1 MKKIFVI
8 LLAIT
13 LGIFVFMGVS
23 TYKKGGSFLD
33 INLSEI
39 SETIKNKVNSIKEN
53 RKNPEIK
60 VVEENIDI
68 VEINSE
74 PTLSYSERIEKG
86 DYFFERGFL
95 SFAINEYVKAANLES
110 NRIEPYIK
118 LLKTNYELGD
128 YTKAKR
134 NAEIVLKL
142 SPNNYEGKF
151 SLVKIYIKQSDFVSA
166 ETLIDQLISSE
177 VEDPNLNYYR
187 ALLKIAFDKHDE
199 AKKIIK
205 TLKVGLTDVELNE
218 KLDKFLTAYQEFD
231 FAQAG
236 EEVYLAELLARS
248 FNQVGEYEMA
258 IYKLKEILK
267 ERGDL
272 RDSWVLLGFAYLNLE
287 KSYFALT
294 AFEKAYD
301 LDSEWPATQYFL
313 GLTYTELSRTED
325 AVIFFNYALSNGFKP
340 EIVIYR
346 KLADLYL
353 DLQKYQ
359 ESVDA
364 YENILDITK
373 DDIDSF
379 VRPIWIY
386 LDFLQKPEDALK
398 LAKIAH
404 TAFPDNPL
412 TYNLLG
418 WSYLGLKNYTE
429 AEKQLIMAIELDPN
443 MAAAHYNLGNLYFA
457 KDDIDNASGMY
468 QKAYELDQNG
478 SIGKLAA
485 KKYNELLSVE

>member
-8 LLAIT
+8 LLAII
-13 LGIFVFMGVS
+13 LGFLVFTGVS
-23 TYKKGGSFLD
+23 SYKKGGSFLD
-33 INLSEI
+33 INFSEI
-39 SETIKNKVNSIKEN
+39 SETVKNKVTSFKES
-53 RKNPEIK
+53 RKNPEIIINEDNINITE
-60 VVEENIDI
+60 VET
-68 VEINSE
+68 E

-95 SFAINEYVKAANLES
+95 SFAINEYVKAANLDPDRS
-110 NRIEPYIK
+110 EPYLR
-118 LLKTNYELGD
+118 LLKANYELGD

-134 NAEIVLKL
+134 NADIIIKL
-142 SPNNYEGKF
+142 DPNNYQGKF
-151 SLVKIYIKQSDFVSA
+151 SLIQIYIKQSDFESA
-166 ETLIDQLISSE
+166 ESLIDQLMTSE
-177 VEDPNLNYYR
+177 IEDPNLNYYR
-187 ALLKIAFDKHDE
+187 ALLKIAFNEHDE

-205 TLKVGLTDVELNE
+205 TLKVGLTDTELNE

-236 EEVYLAELLARS
+236 EEVYLAELLSRS

-267 ERGDL
+267 QRGDL

-325 AVIFFNYALSNGFKP
+325 AVIFFNYALSNGFEP

-364 YENILDITK
+364 YERVLDITNE
-373 DDIDSF
+373 DIDSF
-379 VRPIWIY
+379 IRPIWIY
-386 LDFLQKPEDALK
+386 LDYLQKPEEALK

-404 TAFPDNPL
+404 TTFPDNPL

-429 AEKQLIMAIELDPN
+429 AEKQLTKAIELNPD
-443 MAAAHYNLGNLYFA
+443 MAAAHYNLGNLYLE
-457 KDDIDNASGMY
+457 KEDNEKALKMY

-478 SIGKLAA
+478 SIGNLAA
-485 KKYNELLSVE
+485 KKYNELLSQ